1 MSHLK
6 HTSIVITALP
16 DVLSKIRQK
25 ALLIFSK
32 EVSAYASIVGDI
44 VLSPEKTY
52 ATLVIGSD
60 GYFKGSLD
68 SRELKELRN
77 VFMDWMDENYI
88 LYNCNYI
95 NISFGGDDNSIKII
109 RQSK

>member
-16 DVLSKIRQK
+16 EALLKIRQK
-25 ALLIFSK
+25 ALIIFSK
-32 EVSAYASIVGDI
+32 EVSAYASIIGDI
-44 VLSPEKTY
+44 TLSPEKTY
-52 ATLVIGSD
+52 GTLTIGSD
-60 GYFKGSLD
+60 GYYKGSLD

-77 VFMDWMDENYI
+77 IFMDWLDENYI
-88 LYNCNYI
+88 LYSCNYI
-95 NISFGGDDNSIKII
+95 AISYGGDDNSIKII